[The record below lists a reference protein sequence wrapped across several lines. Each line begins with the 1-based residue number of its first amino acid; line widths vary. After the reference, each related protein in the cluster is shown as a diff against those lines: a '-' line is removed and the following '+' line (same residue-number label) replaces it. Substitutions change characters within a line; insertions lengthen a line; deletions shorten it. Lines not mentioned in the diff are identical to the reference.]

1 MKNVLIVEDDEIIA
15 GEVAKHLSLWQ
26 MKCTVVEDFGKVIE
40 TFNEC
45 APDIVL
51 MDLHLP
57 CYNGFYWCGEI
68 RKISQVPVVF
78 LSSADDNMNIVM
90 AMNMGADDFIAKP
103 FDLQVLTAKLQ
114 AILRRSYGESI
125 SVHKLEVGNISLNL
139 DDTTATIDGD
149 KLDLTKNEYL
159 ILKALMERPGKVV
172 SRESIME
179 RLWGADEFVDD
190 NTLTVNVTRIRK
202 KIEAA
207 GVPDFI
213 TTKRGLGY
221 IVGE

>member
-1 MKNVLIVEDDEIIA
+1 
-15 GEVAKHLSLWQ
+15 
-26 MKCTVVEDFGKVIE
+26 
-40 TFNEC
+40 
-45 APDIVL
+45 
-51 MDLHLP
+51 
-57 CYNGFYWCGEI
+57 
-68 RKISQVPVVF
+68 
-78 LSSADDNMNIVM
+78 
-90 AMNMGADDFIAKP
+90 
-103 FDLQVLTAKLQ
+103 
-114 AILRRSYGESI
+114 
-125 SVHKLEVGNISLNL
+125 
-139 DDTTATIDGD
+139 
-149 KLDLTKNEYL
+149 
-159 ILKALMERPGKVV
+159 MERPGKVV

>member
-1 MKNVLIVEDDEIIA
+1 MKNVLIVEDDEVIA
-15 GEVAKHLSLWQ
+15 KEVAKHLSLWQ
-26 MKCTVVEDFGKVIE
+26 MNCTVVEDFQKVIE

-45 APDIVL
+45 GPDIVL

-68 RKISQVPVVF
+68 RKVSQVPVVF

-125 SVHKLEVGNISLNL
+125 TVHKLEVGNISLNL